1 MYVVSV
7 NFVLFFFPEKV
18 GVSVKLKKSITVKRL
33 FDRCS
38 AVEKLADN
46 IKDLV
51 IVLYGGMTFSVPGS
65 STEEHKEVVD
75 KQAVKV
81 ALCGLGRWCL
91 VMKWSSDYLATVL
104 HHLEC

>member
-1 MYVVSV
+1 M
-7 NFVLFFFPEKV
+7 L
-18 GVSVKLKKSITVKRL
+18 
-33 FDRCS
+33 
-38 AVEKLADN
+38 KLADS

-51 IVLYGGMTFSVPGS
+51 IVLYGVGMTFSVLGS

-75 KQAVKV
+75 KQKVKV

-104 HHLEC
+104 HHLES

>member
-1 MYVVSV
+1 M
-7 NFVLFFFPEKV
+7 
-18 GVSVKLKKSITVKRL
+18 KLKKSITVKEL
-33 FDRCS
+33 FKYFDRCS
-38 AVEKLADN
+38 VVEKLADS

-51 IVLYGGMTFSVPGS
+51 IALYGVGVTSSVPGS

-75 KQAVKV
+75 KQKVKV

-91 VMKWSSDYLATVL
+91 VMKWISDYLATVL